1 MKISKVQIT
10 AAAAIAALLL
20 GGCGA
25 APYEL
30 TKSEENIIVSYSSH
44 IVSKYNTYQNEGLS
58 WIDPESTEIA
68 EEQVSETEPQETE
81 SLETGESA
89 EGSGT
94 AESGMAAEPQ
104 TATLNE
110 LFGMQGIQLDY
121 VGARLTDSY
130 VQDSYYAMNPDAG
143 KVYLVLGI
151 DITNTGEMDVEVDNL
166 AFSPQFKVI
175 VNDEVEASNGM
186 TLLLEDF
193 AYFQET
199 LSTGMT
205 KETVLLFQIPN
216 TVTQIDSL
224 LLEATVNGNTY
235 QIIL

>member
-20 GGCGA
+20 GGCGV

-224 LLEATVNGNTY
+224 ILEATVNGNTY

>member
-10 AAAAIAALLL
+10 AAASIAALLL

-94 AESGMAAEPQ
+94 AESGIAAEPQ

>member
-68 EEQVSETEPQETE
+68 EEQVSETGPQETE

-94 AESGMAAEPQ
+94 AESGIAAEPQ

-224 LLEATVNGNTY
+224 ILEATVNGNTY

>member
-58 WIDPESTEIA
+58 WVDPESTEIA
-68 EEQVSETEPQETE
+68 EEQVSETGPQETE
-81 SLETGESA
+81 ALETGESA

-94 AESGMAAEPQ
+94 AESGIAAEPQ

-199 LSTGMT
+199 LSTGTT

-224 LLEATVNGNTY
+224 ILEATVNGNTY